1 MITPTPR
8 RESCS
13 DDFDLPII
21 NNKTLILTDNHKTLL
36 VTPDNKKSN
45 DEDMP
50 RENEFLRDF
59 CRWRKS
65 QGLFVPISW
74 EK

>member
-1 MITPTPR
+1 MTTPR
-8 RESCS
+8 RESCF

-21 NNKTLILTDNHKTLL
+21 NNKTLVLSDNHKTLL
-36 VTPDNKKSN
+36 IVSDNKKSN
-45 DEDMP
+45 DENMP